1 MIPSLQIL
9 AHPEGE
15 DLPQRTFVAE
25 SLPFGIGRDPGCDL
39 CLPDHRGILSR
50 QHLRLD
56 FSDAYGVVAVDL
68 SANGSR
74 LNGVAMTRGTAHPV
88 FDGSLIELGGYRLMV
103 SLASV
108 HPRPKPAT
116 SKDERPPSGQ
126 MTVTPF
132 EENEVAP
139 STQGMVAETPLGQDL
154 DDLDSRLLFDPF
166 ESGPDLRET
175 PTITQ
180 PQPAA
185 PIPAAEYSKAQ
196 SVDRQS
202 TSIHHPPRGWAMT
215 APEPSPGSFGDA
227 AEREAFSAALD
238 RALLRLLEQFDPEL
252 LEKEFSDFLGLFS
265 RGRGR
270 YWSIYRKQ
278 FARRQQNGDYIRAF
292 RAFLAEE
299 VRRK

>member
-15 DLPQRTFVAE
+15 DLPQRAFVAE
-25 SLPFGIGRDPGCDL
+25 SLPFDIGRDPGCDL

-50 QHLRLD
+50 HHLRLD
-56 FSDAYGVVAVDL
+56 FSNAYGVVAEDF

-74 LNGVAMTRGTAHPV
+74 LNGVAMTRGTAYPV

-103 SLASV
+103 SLASAQ
-108 HPRPKPAT
+108 PRPSPAT
-116 SKDERPPSGQ
+116 SGAARAPTGQ

-132 EENEVAP
+132 EENEEAS
-139 STQGMVAETPLGQDL
+139 STQGMVAATPLGQDL

-166 ESGPDLRET
+166 ESGPNLRET
-175 PTITQ
+175 PTTTQ
-180 PQPAA
+180 SQPAA
-185 PIPAAEYSKAQ
+185 PIPASEYSKVQ
-196 SVDRQS
+196 PVDRQS
-202 TSIHHPPRGWAMT
+202 APVHHPSQGWAMT
-215 APEPSPGSFGDA
+215 APEPSPGPFEEA
-227 AEREAFSAALD
+227 AEREAFSAAMD

-252 LEKEFSDFLGLFS
+252 LEKEFDDFLGLFS

-278 FARRQQNGDYIRAF
+278 FARRQHNGDYIRAF
-292 RAFLAEE
+292 RALLAEE